1 MLRYIHGSDLHRF
14 PLLQDSMFKDRA
26 EQFRRRLGWDVTVD
40 VRGWERDQY
49 DDLDPLYVIWERP
62 DGRHGGST
70 RFLPTTGRT
79 MVNEHFLDLTDGVAF
94 KSPFIWECTR
104 FCLAPESPPRIAS
117 ALMLAGAEIMRE
129 FHVAHFVG
137 VFGSHMIR
145 VYRQMGSVP
154 DVLGSRGSGPQG
166 ISVGLWHYALDGRAR
181 LLEKAGLSS
190 DLSQHWFRR
199 SLEHPADLQM
209 TA

>member
-1 MLRYIHGSDLHRF
+1 MLRYIYGSDLHRY

-26 EQFRRRLGWDVTVD
+26 EQFQRRLGWDVSVD
-40 VRGWERDQY
+40 AQGWERDQY
-49 DDLDPLYVIWERP
+49 DALDPLYVIWERP

-94 KSPFIWECTR
+94 QSPFIWECTR

-117 ALMLAGAEIMRE
+117 ALMLGGGEIMRE
-129 FHVAHFVG
+129 FHINHFVG
-137 VFGSHMIR
+137 VFDSHMIR
-145 VYRQMGSVP
+145 VYRLMGSVP
-154 DVLGSRGSGPQG
+154 DVLGSRGTGRQG
-166 ISVGLWHYALDGRAR
+166 ISVGLWHYGADQRAR
-181 LLEKAGLSS
+181 LLERAGLSA
-190 DLSQHWFRR
+190 DLSTYWFRR
-199 SLEHPADLQM
+199 SLGHLNELQL